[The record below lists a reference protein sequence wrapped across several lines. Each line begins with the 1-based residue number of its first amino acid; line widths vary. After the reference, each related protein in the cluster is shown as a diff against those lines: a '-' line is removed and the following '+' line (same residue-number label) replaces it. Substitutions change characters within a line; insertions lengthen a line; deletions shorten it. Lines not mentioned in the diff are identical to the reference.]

1 MFDLTGRKALV
12 TGATG
17 GLGGAIARTLHAQ
30 GASVAISGTRA
41 EALEALAAELGERVV
56 IAPCNLSDKDS
67 VEALVPTA
75 EEKLGGLDILV
86 NNAGITR
93 DNLFLRLKDE
103 DWDSVLAVNLTAAF
117 RLSRA
122 AVRLSRAA
130 VKSMMRRRYGRIV
143 AIGSVVATTGNPG
156 QGNYAAAKAGLIG
169 MSKALAAEVASRNIT
184 VNVVAPGF
192 IESPMTQAL
201 NDKQRE
207 GILSGVPMG
216 RLGEG
221 ADVAA
226 AVAFLASTEAG
237 YVTGQ
242 TLHVN
247 GGMAMI

>member
-1 MFDLTGRKALV
+1 MLDLTGKKALV

-17 GLGGAIARTLHAQ
+17 GLGGAIARVLHAQ
-30 GASVAISGTRA
+30 GASVALSGTRA
-41 EALEALAAELGERVV
+41 EALAALAAELGERAVV
-56 IAPCNLSDKDS
+56 APCNLADKDS
-67 VEALVPTA
+67 VEALVPAA

-86 NNAGITR
+86 NNAGVTK

-103 DWDSVLAVNLTAAF
+103 DWDSVIAINLTAAF
-117 RLSRA
+117 
-122 AVRLSRAA
+122 RLSRAA
-130 VKSMMRRRYGRIV
+130 VKSMMRRRYGRIIS
-143 AIGSVVATTGNPG
+143 IGSVVGTTGNPG
-156 QGNYAAAKAGLIG
+156 QGNYAASKAGLIG

-207 GILSGVPMG
+207 GILSDVPMG
-216 RLGEG
+216 RLGTG

-226 AVAFLASTEAG
+226 AVAYLASAEAG

-247 GGMAMI
+247 GGMTMI